1 MKYYYSGFVVNSIL
15 VSNRNLILTLIQI
28 IFLVIIKSLRG
39 TRADKLSGQT
49 QIPVSFA
56 EIIISERWKKSRGG
70 VIEINKEQV

>member
-1 MKYYYSGFVVNSIL
+1 V
-15 VSNRNLILTLIQI
+15 
-28 IFLVIIKSLRG
+28 KSLRG